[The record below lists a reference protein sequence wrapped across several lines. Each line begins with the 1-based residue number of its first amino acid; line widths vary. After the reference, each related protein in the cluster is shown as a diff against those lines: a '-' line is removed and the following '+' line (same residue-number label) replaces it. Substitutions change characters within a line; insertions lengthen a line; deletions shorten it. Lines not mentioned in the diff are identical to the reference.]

1 MLWQEPGIAVIDAAN
16 ALDLEEA
23 GIPVEYGRLP
33 FHLKM
38 LNWVHRNLRLYFPK
52 EAPNPGRK
60 QREIRKIRRVYEKH
74 SSKRG

>member
-38 LNWVHRNLRLYFPK
+38 LNWVHKALRYFFPK
-52 EAPNPGRK
+52 EKPNLGRRK
-60 QREIRKIRRVYEKH
+60 KEIGEIKEVYEKH
-74 SSKRG
+74 LNSQA